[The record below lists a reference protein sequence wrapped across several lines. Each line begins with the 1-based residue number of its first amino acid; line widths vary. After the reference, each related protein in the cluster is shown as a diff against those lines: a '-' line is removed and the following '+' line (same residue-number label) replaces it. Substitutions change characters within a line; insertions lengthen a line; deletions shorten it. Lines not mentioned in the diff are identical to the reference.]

1 MSPLTLIIMFY
12 IALYGSSDNC
22 IQPDDGLIRNG

>member
-1 MSPLTLIIMFY
+1 MIISYY

-22 IQPDDGLIRNG
+22 IQPDGSLIRNSRNM